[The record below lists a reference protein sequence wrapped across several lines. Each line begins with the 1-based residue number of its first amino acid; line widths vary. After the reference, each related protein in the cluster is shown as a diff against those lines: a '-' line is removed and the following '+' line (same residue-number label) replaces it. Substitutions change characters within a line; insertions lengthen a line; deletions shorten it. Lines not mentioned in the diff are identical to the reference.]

1 MKLPSNSSQALNA
14 VSSSINLKIFPNY
27 TMFLNINFY
36 DFFFFF
42 FELIYYENSR
52 EKNSKKWNRPHE
64 MVYFQ
69 FLNKTFLNRN
79 FIICLRATLV
89 NVTEDV

>member
-1 MKLPSNSSQALNA
+1 
-14 VSSSINLKIFPNY
+14 
-27 TMFLNINFY
+27 MFLNINFY

-79 FIICLRATLV
+79 FINCLRATLV